1 VKTPPPIDEW
11 VEPDPLARHVERDRR
26 FLVFAGLVLVAL
38 ALGLKS
44 ELVAPSSAWWLAG
57 ALLLVSVP
65 AVLAYLWIEAGS
77 TLPALEHYVPA
88 LLGAFAIAG
97 LSLIVHQWWSWTLA
111 AALFGIGFAIAARL
125 DYLRLFDH
133 SKRGHHFVQ
142 EGILALGL
150 VGAYVAVLSS
160 PFNLPLKL
168 AWIFILSGLAAFRS
182 FRVSGEPLTPRRA
195 LLFSLLVA
203 QVATFFAWA
212 TFAYAGTAPEGVF
225 AAMLLLA
232 WYINRGVI
240 RHTAEET
247 LNRQVVMEY
256 SLFAAL
262 LVFLFALS
270 YRLPGA

>member
-1 VKTPPPIDEW
+1 MKTPPQAEEW
-11 VEPDPLARHVERDRR
+11 SAPDPTARHVERDRR
-26 FLVFAGLVLVAL
+26 FLIFAGLVLVAL

-44 ELVAPSSAWWLAG
+44 ELIAPRSAWWLAG
-57 ALLLVSVP
+57 VLLAVSVP
-65 AVLAYLWIEAGS
+65 ATLAYLWIEAGS
-77 TLPALEHYVPA
+77 SLPALEHYVPA
-88 LLGAFAIAG
+88 MLGAFAIAG
-97 LSLIVHQWWSWTLA
+97 LSMIVHQWWTWALA
-111 AALFGIGFAIAARL
+111 AGLFGTGFVVAARL

-133 SKRGHHFVQ
+133 SKRGHHFIQ
-142 EGILALGL
+142 EGILALAL
-150 VGAYVAVLSS
+150 VGGYVAILSS

-168 AWIFILSGLAAFRS
+168 AWIFILSALAAYRS
-182 FRVSGEPLTPRRA
+182 FRVSGDPLTPRRA
-195 LLFSLLVA
+195 MLFSLLVA

-212 TFAYAGTAPEGVF
+212 IFAYAGTAPEGVF

-256 SLFAAL
+256 SLFAAP
-262 LVFLFALS
+262 LVFLLALS